1 MAEGNNNGV
10 RIYDVIERLEDILE
24 GSPRP
29 KGIGNNDKRVV
40 DMSLFED
47 LLGDI
52 KVLIP
57 DDVRHANNILLESD
71 RIIDGARQQSEDII
85 ASAQERADAML
96 EEAQSRAHEMIT
108 SARKQSKQLVEDA
121 QKNSN
126 EMRMAAQKEYEQ
138 KVSEHSIITEAQ
150 RRADLLKLKAEHSA
164 ETVFINAKVYADGI
178 LADVER
184 FLDGYRNSIEENRAE
199 LGVKHL
205 YEKAASDASNAQSK
219 DGDGTADAVDN
230 EAHVRTDMPKARH
243 IPNDEEF
250 IRYDDEEADED
261 KHAREKRP
269 IFGFLRRKKREMDFD
284 DEYDDYDA

>member
-1 MAEGNNNGV
+1 MAEGNNSGV
-10 RIYDVIERLEDILE
+10 RIYDVIERLEDVLE

-29 KGIGNNDKRVV
+29 KGIGGNDKRVV
-40 DMSLFED
+40 DMNVIED

-71 RIIDGARQQSEDII
+71 RIIDGARQRAEDII

-121 QKNSN
+121 QKGSN
-126 EMRMAAQKEYEQ
+126 EMRVAAQKEYEQ
-138 KVSEHSIITEAQ
+138 KVSEHSVLTEAQ
-150 RRADLLKLKAEHSA
+150 RRSDLLKLKAEHSA
-164 ETVFINAKVYADGI
+164 ETVFINAKVYADEI

-184 FLDGYRNSIEENRAE
+184 FLDGYRKAIEENRTE

-205 YEKAASDASNAQSK
+205 YERAPLDPSNMRVK
-219 DGDGTADAVDN
+219 EDN
-230 EAHVRTDMPKARH
+230 EPVTYEGSDEAHETDMLGASH
-243 IPNDEEF
+243 MPNDDEF
-250 IRYDDEEADED
+250 IRYDEEDDED
-261 KHAREKRP
+261 EHGREKRP